1 MNTYMCT
8 STPALTCNYIY
19 TYVLTYMIHLPL
31 THRTHANMHT
41 YIIHACTCT
50 SIHDPHTLHKI
61 HADKSTT
68 YTYMHRYIHP
78 RNTLQRTATH
88 CNPLQHT
95 ITLQHIHVPHA
106 LPQPTTGRQQTVG
119 LIDQVVTS
127 LFLKRALH
135 TDASVC
141 GALKE
146 TSFPQALDNME
157 LTHHIE

>member
-1 MNTYMCT
+1 
-8 STPALTCNYIY
+8 
-19 TYVLTYMIHLPL
+19 
-31 THRTHANMHT
+31 
-41 YIIHACTCT
+41 
-50 SIHDPHTLHKI
+50 
-61 HADKSTT
+61 
-68 YTYMHRYIHP
+68 MHRYIHP

-119 LIDQVVTS
+119 LIYQVVTS

-135 TDASVC
+135 MDASVC

-146 TSFPQALDNME
+146 TSFPQALDNMG
-157 LTHHIE
+157 LTISY